1 MRGPARVRVGA
12 MNEHDNDDDDDDDE
26 GEELVRSGER
36 E

>member
-12 MNEHDNDDDDDDDE
+12 MNKHDDDDGDDE